1 MIIEFRDVNG
11 RTLSE
16 IDLDITNIKL
26 SSKIVDDC
34 LEVKILK
41 SRGYTNLGSEMIR
54 INTKLNRQIFVLEE

>member
-34 LEVKILK
+34 LEVKLLK